1 VARGVQ
7 GADDPACGVT
17 RPRPWVA
24 AALVAVLIV
33 GAIVIVLRLAN
44 DGPEPEGNWWL
55 LAELILGLAY
65 LPAGAALVVRRDR
78 RLLGAL
84 FLVVGTMAL
93 ATALSLEYDAYAT
106 AERATTR
113 WDALA
118 EASSWTWLLG
128 GSVLATVVLVAL
140 LPAAWRA
147 DRWLRAVMAVAGLAI
162 DRLAQQV
169 GVTVV
174 ARVLLD
180 HVYDDPPQIRR
191 SAVRPTPLR
200 ELIEAAVRQC
210 LGDQGARPLDRGVP
224 QREQI
229 LR

>member
-1 VARGVQ
+1 MARGAQ

-24 AALVAVLIV
+24 AALAVVLIV

-106 AERATTR
+106 AERSAVR

-128 GSVLATVVLVAL
+128 GSVLATLVLLAL

-162 DRLAQQV
+162 AVLVLHALTGPWLDPSGPNPLAAT
-169 GVTVV
+169 G
-174 ARVLLD
+174 
-180 HVYDDPPQIRR
+180 
-191 SAVRPTPLR
+191 
-200 ELIEAAVRQC
+200 
-210 LGDQGARPLDRGVP
+210 G
-224 QREQI
+224 
-229 LR
+229 

>member
-1 VARGVQ
+1 M
-7 GADDPACGVT
+7 

-24 AALVAVLIV
+24 AALAVVVIVAS
-33 GAIVIVLRLAN
+33 IVIVLRLTN

-93 ATALSLEYDAYAT
+93 ITALSMEYDAYA
-106 AERATTR
+106 AGDHVANR

-118 EASSWTWLLG
+118 EASSWTSLLG
-128 GSVLATVVLVAL
+128 GSILATLVLLAL

-147 DRWLRAVMAVAGLAI
+147 DRWLRAVIAIASLAI
-162 DRLAQQV
+162 
-169 GVTVV
+169 GVL
-174 ARVLLD
+174 VL
-180 HVYDDPPQIRR
+180 H
-191 SAVRPTPLR
+191 AVT
-200 ELIEAAVRQC
+200 C
-210 LGDQGARPLDRGVP
+210 LLYTSPSPRDS
-224 QREQI
+224 
-229 LR
+229 